1 MSERW
6 RPAFSDIAHVGHV
19 EILTPSIEASLRF
32 FTDLVGLFEVGREKN
47 SVFLRAWGEYQLFSL
62 QLTESNTTGLGH
74 LAFRAKDKEILA
86 VIAKNLENQG
96 TDGRWMEAGF
106 GHGPAFRFR
115 SPGGHTIEIYSETE
129 RYSAPTQFTTGFR
142 NQPQRRGIH
151 GIGPRRLD
159 HINLLCDDV
168 RACRTFYQDFLGL
181 RLTEQIV
188 FDNGTEMGAWLTATN
203 KSYDLA
209 LTSDQA
215 AGRGRLH
222 HVTYF
227 VDSREEVLRAADI
240 LVEGGIQIETGPH
253 KHNIGQTF
261 FLYFFEPGGNR
272 IELGSGGYLIFDP
285 EWKPIRWTEA
295 DRAKGQAWGLKT
307 IESFH
312 TYGTPPIK
320 ADIGKPDI

>member
-1 MSERW
+1 MSESW
-6 RPAFSDIAHVGHV
+6 RPAFSDIAHLGHV

-32 FTDLVGLFEVGREKN
+32 FTGLMGLFEVGRVGN

-74 LAFRAKDKEILA
+74 AAFRAKDNATLA
-86 VIAKNLENQG
+86 ALVKNLEESG
-96 TDGRWMEAGF
+96 IHGRWIEAGF
-106 GHGPAFRFR
+106 GHGPAFRFP
-115 SPGGHTIEIYSETE
+115 SPDGHSVEIYFETE
-129 RYSAPTQFTTGFR
+129 RYSAPEELSTGFK
-142 NQPQRRGIH
+142 NQPQRRGLN
-151 GIGPRRLD
+151 GVAPRRLD
-159 HINLLCDDV
+159 HINLLSSGV
-168 RACRTFYQDFLGL
+168 KACRTFYQQFLGM

-188 FDNGTEMGAWLTATN
+188 FDDGSEKGAWLSATN

-209 LTSDQA
+209 LTQDH
-215 AGRGRLH
+215 AGGHGRLH

-227 VDSREEVLRAADI
+227 VDSREDVLRAADF
-240 LVEGGIQIETGPH
+240 LVEAGIKIETGPH

-272 IELGSGGYLIFDP
+272 CELGSGGYLIFDP
-285 EWKPIRWTEA
+285 EWKPIQWNEA

-312 TYGTPPIK
+312 TYGMPPVE
-320 ADIGKPDI
+320 KP

>member
-1 MSERW
+1 MSERL
-6 RPAFSDIAHVGHV
+6 RPAFSDIAHLGHV
-19 EILTPSIEASLRF
+19 EILTPSIDVSLHF
-32 FTDLVGLFEVGREKN
+32 FTDLMGLFEVGRAGN

-62 QLTESNTTGLGH
+62 QLTESNSTGLGH
-74 LAFRAKDKEILA
+74 LAFRAKDNETLSLL
-86 VIAKNLENQG
+86 VMNLQRHG
-96 TDGRWMEAGF
+96 ADGRWIDPGF
-106 GHGPAFRFR
+106 GHGPAFRFP
-115 SPGGHTIEIYSETE
+115 SPGGHNIEIYFETE
-129 RYSAPTQFTTGFR
+129 RYSAPAQFTTGFK
-142 NQPQRRGIH
+142 NQPQRRGAH

-168 RACRTFYQDFLGL
+168 RACRAFYQDLLGL

-188 FDNGTEMGAWLTATN
+188 FDDGSEMGAWLTATN

-209 LTSDQA
+209 LTLDQA
-215 AGRGRLH
+215 GGRGRLH
-222 HVTYF
+222 HLTYF

-240 LVEGGIQIETGPH
+240 LVEGGTKVETGPH

-272 IELGSGGYLIFDP
+272 FELGSGGYLIFDP
-285 EWKPIRWTEA
+285 EWKPVRWNEA

-312 TYGTPPIK
+312 TYGTPPIE
-320 ADIGKPDI
+320 KP

>member
-1 MSERW
+1 MSADW
-6 RPAFSDIAHVGHV
+6 RPAFSDIAHLGHV
-19 EILTPSIEASLRF
+19 EVLTPSIQESLRF
-32 FTDLVGLFEVGREKN
+32 FTDLVGLFEVGREGN

-74 LAFRAKDKEILA
+74 VAFRAKNNETLA
-86 VIAKNLENQG
+86 AFVKNLESQG
-96 TDGRWMEAGF
+96 IAGNWIEGGF

-115 SPGGHTIEIYSETE
+115 SPDGHFVEIYFETE
-129 RYSAPTQFTTGFR
+129 RYAAPAHLTTGFR

-151 GIGPRRLD
+151 GIAPRRLD
-159 HINLLCDDV
+159 HINLLSSDV
-168 RACRTFYQDFLGL
+168 KTCRTFYQEFLGL
-181 RLTEQIV
+181 RLTEQII
-188 FDNGTEMGAWLTATN
+188 FNDGSEKGAWLSATN

-209 LTSDQA
+209 LTLDQA
-215 AGRGRLH
+215 GGHGRLH

-227 VDSREEVLRAADI
+227 VDSREDVLRAADI
-240 LVEGGIQIETGPH
+240 LVEGGIKVETGPH

-272 IELGSGGYLIFDP
+272 FELGSGGYLILDP
-285 EWKPIRWTEA
+285 EWEPIQWNEA

-312 TYGTPPIK
+312 TYGMPPV
-320 ADIGKPDI
+320 GKL